1 MSPGWFDRL
10 HPLTKFTWALSL
22 AVITYGAAS
31 TTITLILLVV
41 ALLTPITV
49 AKPRALYGTLWGI
62 FLPIG
67 ISLFIIQGLLFPGNA
82 SGSLTFYGVTIYT
95 EALSNA
101 GILLARIMTLGSG
114 LLCVIL
120 TTTPSRLTQALAER
134 GMPRSI
140 EYILLMALQIIPDM
154 RARAAAILEAQQSRG
169 LVIKSLVSRVRALL
183 PLVGPLVVGA
193 LVDIEERAMALEL
206 RAFAA
211 TSQPTRM
218 AVIVDSRAQQ
228 IARTTLLL
236 SAVLI
241 IAFRI
246 AGRLPS

>member
-1 MSPGWFDRL
+1 MPTRYDSL
-10 HPLTKFTWALSL
+10 HPLTKLTWAF
-22 AVITYGAAS
+22 V
-31 TTITLILLVV
+31 LILATYMSPVLWLSAIICLA
-41 ALLTPITV
+41 ALLTTAASAQRVSIVRVYPLFFMPIIVSLLLIRGVLLPDVVTRPITV
-49 AKPRALYGTLWGI
+49 AGYSVSLDALASAGLIILRYCTLI
-62 FLPIG
+62 AA
-67 ISLFIIQGLLFPGNA
+67 LFTVIQ
-82 SGSLTFYGVTIYT
+82 
-95 EALSNA
+95 
-101 GILLARIMTLGSG
+101 
-114 LLCVIL
+114 
-120 TTTPSRLTQALAER
+120 TTPTTQLMQALAER

-218 AVIVDSRAQQ
+218 AVIVDSRAQH
-228 IARTTLLL
+228 ITRSALLL
-236 SAVLI
+236 SAVLM
-241 IAFRI
+241 IALRI

>member
-1 MSPGWFDRL
+1 
-10 HPLTKFTWALSL
+10 
-22 AVITYGAAS
+22 VYG
-31 TTITLILLVV
+31 L
-41 ALLTPITV
+41 
-49 AKPRALYGTLWGI
+49 
-62 FLPIG
+62 
-67 ISLFIIQGLLFPGNA
+67 
-82 SGSLTFYGVTIYT
+82 TIYT
-95 EALSNA
+95 GALGNA

-169 LVIKSLVSRVRALL
+169 LVIKSLISRVRSL
-183 PLVGPLVVGA
+183 PSWLRLLVVGA

-211 TSQPTRM
+211 TNQPTRM
-218 AVIVDSRAQQ
+218 AVIVDSRAQH
-228 IARTTLLL
+228 IVRSALLL

-241 IAFRI
+241 IALRI

>member
-1 MSPGWFDRL
+1 MASGWFDRL
-10 HPLTKFTWALSL
+10 HPLTKFTWAFSL
-22 AVITYGAAS
+22 ALITYGAAN
-31 TTITLILLVV
+31 TPITLVLLVL

-49 AKPRALYGTLWGI
+49 AQPRALYGALWAI

-183 PLVGPLVVGA
+183 PLIGPLVVGA

-206 RAFAA
+206 RAFAS
-211 TSQPTRM
+211 TSLPTRM
-218 AVIVDSRAQQ
+218 AVIVDSRAQH
-228 IARTTLLL
+228 IARSALLL
-236 SAVLI
+236 CAVLLI
-241 IAFRI
+241 GLRI

>member
-1 MSPGWFDRL
+1 MPTRYDSL
-10 HPLTKFTWALSL
+10 HPLTKLTWAF
-22 AVITYGAAS
+22 V
-31 TTITLILLVV
+31 LILATYMSPVLWLSAIICLA
-41 ALLTPITV
+41 ALLTTAASAQRVSIVRVYPLFFMPIIVSLLLIRGVLLPDVVTRPITV
-49 AKPRALYGTLWGI
+49 AGYSVSLDALASAGLIILRYCTLI
-62 FLPIG
+62 AA
-67 ISLFIIQGLLFPGNA
+67 LFTVIQ
-82 SGSLTFYGVTIYT
+82 
-95 EALSNA
+95 
-101 GILLARIMTLGSG
+101 
-114 LLCVIL
+114 
-120 TTTPSRLTQALAER
+120 TTPTTQLMQALAER

-218 AVIVDSRAQQ
+218 AVIVDSRGQH
-228 IARTTLLL
+228 IARSALLL
-236 SAVLI
+236 SAVLM
-241 IAFRI
+241 IALRI